1 LIWELILAAGV
12 GAIVS
17 ALIIGGIIVWWAS
30 KIRL

>member
-1 LIWELILAAGV
+1 MIWKLILAAGI
-12 GAIVS
+12 GGIVS